1 MTIKGGVR
9 MSEKEM
15 VQQQFGKNASHY
27 VTSKSHAKGI
37 DLAKVVEIVR
47 DYRASGELLDIAT
60 GGGHVANALA
70 PNFQKVTAFDLTE
83 DMLNEAEQ
91 FIRANGQA
99 NVVFVQGDA
108 ENTPFPNESFDTVT
122 CRIAAHHFPAVDR
135 FVSEVFRVLKSGGL
149 FVLVDN
155 VAPEKNEYDEF
166 YNSVE
171 KKRDPSHFRAYKKSE
186 WILKVEK
193 AGLYIESMFTFE
205 KKFDYETWC
214 KMMDLPEK
222 DKTELSKYMKAATD
236 SMVKHFS
243 IEFSGDEVE
252 SFKGQSILL
261 AAIKK

>member
-1 MTIKGGVR
+1 

-27 VTSKSHAKGI
+27 VTSKSHAKGL
-37 DLAKVVEIVR
+37 DLAKVVEIVK
-47 DYRASGELLDIAT
+47 DNGAFGNLLDIAT

-70 PNFQKVTAFDLTE
+70 PYFQKVTALDLTD
-83 DMLNEAEQ
+83 DMLKEAER
-91 FIRANGQA
+91 FIRSNGHE
-99 NVVFVQGDA
+99 NVDFVQGDA
-108 ENTPFPNESFDTVT
+108 EQTPFPDESFDVVT

-155 VAPEKNEYDEF
+155 VAPENNEYDEF

-186 WILKVEK
+186 WIIKVEK
-193 AGLYIESMFTFE
+193 AGLYTDSMFTFE
-205 KKFDYETWC
+205 KKFHYETWC
-214 KMMDLPEK
+214 MMMDLPDE
-222 DKTELSKYMKAATD
+222 DKTDLSKFMKAATD

-243 IEFSGDEVE
+243 IEFSDHEVE
-252 SFKGQSILL
+252 SFNGQSFLL
-261 AAIKK
+261 AATKK